1 MPATFFRFIQ
11 SLRAKNLT
19 YEFINDL
26 SGRYDVYL
34 TDDSILRRKRGVR
47 IISFKSSEVWSGF
60 DDERER
66 ELVTAVN
73 LKTLFS

>member
-11 SLRAKNLT
+11 SLREKNLT
-19 YEFINDL
+19 YEFDDL

-34 TDDSILRRKRGVR
+34 TDDSILRRKKGVR
-47 IISFKSSEVWSGF
+47 IMSFKSSEVWSGF

-73 LKTLFS
+73 LKKMFS

>member
-19 YEFINDL
+19 YEFDDL

-34 TDDSILRRKRGVR
+34 TDDSILRHKKGVR
-47 IISFKSSEVWSGF
+47 IMSFKSSEVWSGF

>member
-19 YEFINDL
+19 YEFDDL
-26 SGRYDVYL
+26 SGRYEVYL
-34 TDDSILRRKRGVR
+34 TDDSILRRKKGVR
-47 IISFKSSEVWSGF
+47 IMSFKSSEVWHEF

>member
-11 SLRAKNLT
+11 SLKAKGLT
-19 YEFINDL
+19 YDFDGE
-26 SGRYDVYL
+26 SGHYNVYC
-34 TDDSILRRKRGVR
+34 TDDSAVRNRQGVKL
-47 IISFKSSEVWSGF
+47 ISFRSSEVWNRF

-73 LKTLFS
+73 LKKLFS

>member
-1 MPATFFRFIQ
+1 MPATFLRFIQ

-19 YEFINDL
+19 YEFDDL
-26 SGRYDVYL
+26 SGRDEVYL
-34 TDDSILRRKRGVR
+34 TDDSILRRKKGVR
-47 IISFKSSEVWSGF
+47 IMSFKSSEVWSGF

-73 LKTLFS
+73 LKKMFS

>member
-1 MPATFFRFIQ
+1 M
-11 SLRAKNLT
+11 
-19 YEFINDL
+19 
-26 SGRYDVYL
+26 
-34 TDDSILRRKRGVR
+34 
-47 IISFKSSEVWSGF
+47 SFKSSEVWSGF

>member
-1 MPATFFRFIQ
+1 MPATFLRFIQ

-19 YEFINDL
+19 YEFDDL
-26 SGRYDVYL
+26 SGRYEVYL
-34 TDDSILRRKRGVR
+34 TDDSILRRKKGVR
-47 IISFKSSEVWSGF
+47 IMSFKSSEVWSGF

-73 LKTLFS
+73 LKKMFS

>member
-1 MPATFFRFIQ
+1 MPATFFRFIE
-11 SLRAKNLT
+11 SLRAKELT
-19 YEFINDL
+19 YEFDHV
-26 SGRYDVYL
+26 SGCYNVYF
-34 TDDSILRRKRGVR
+34 TDDSIVRKGRGVKL
-47 IISFKSSEVWSGF
+47 ISFKSSEVWRKF

>member
-1 MPATFFRFIQ
+1 MPATFLRFIQ

-19 YEFINDL
+19 YEFDDL
-26 SGRYDVYL
+26 SGRYEVYL
-34 TDDSILRRKRGVR
+34 TDDSILRRKKGVR
-47 IISFKSSEVWSGF
+47 IMSFKSSEVWSGF